1 MLSEKSKKI
10 IKDMIPLLEQKADE
24 ITKHFYNLM
33 LSDKP
38 ELLNIFN
45 KGNITPGH
53 QPTYCNCSFFPSGCK
68 TYG

>member
-38 ELLNIFN
+38 ELLNIF
-45 KGNITPGH
+45 KV
-53 QPTYCNCSFFPSGCK
+53 
-68 TYG
+68 